1 MSHLTSTYIFQ
12 RGKSINSSCNP
23 FNLRMCPVLKTQRTT
38 RTKVKRKGLSFYFKQ
53 KTRQDYV
60 IPKQE
65 HKN

>member
-1 MSHLTSTYIFQ
+1 MSHLTSTYTFQ

-23 FNLRMCPVLKTQRTT
+23 FNSRMCLVLKTQRTT
-38 RTKVKRKGLSFYFKQ
+38 RTKVKGKGLSFYFKQ